1 MHKISK
7 KNMEWIVKI
16 QPMGTSTMLTD
27 IFQLYD
33 IKSQNETQREV
44 LFKTCSARR
53 GSSLL
58 HEQWIFTE
66 IMGRKIPQ

>member
-1 MHKISK
+1 MYKISK

-44 LFKTCSARR
+44 LFKTC
-53 GSSLL
+53 
-58 HEQWIFTE
+58 
-66 IMGRKIPQ
+66 